1 MTEVLEVEPTKVSL
15 SYEVKIGLPN
25 YSNVVARAFVERRV
39 TDDTDETRELSA
51 AFVLAQ
57 EAVDGALADFGG
69 IAAVVPQ
76 VKAERTSKG
85 KTEELSLQDLA
96 DRFGVTGWAQVRY
109 HYGATVEDEGSG
121 YEDAAPY
128 VEPTSKPQSLRVIGK
143 QHGDLP
149 DWIFKDAADA
159 GVTKI
164 FDNRDGLEENPK
176 RPWFKDADGGRNGTA
191 FWPPKGRK

>member
-96 DRFGVTGWAQVRY
+96 AKFGAS
-109 HYGATVEDEGSG
+109 VEDEPMYGDTDDDDRERSL
-121 YEDAAPY
+121 AKAP
-128 VEPTSKPQSLRVIGK
+128 KPQSSGLRVIGK

-176 RPWFKDADGGRNGTA
+176 RPWFKDADGGRNGKA

>member
-96 DRFGVTGWAQVRY
+96 DRFG
-109 HYGATVEDEGSG
+109 ATVEDEGSG

-176 RPWFKDADGGRNGTA
+176 RPWFKDADGGRNGKA